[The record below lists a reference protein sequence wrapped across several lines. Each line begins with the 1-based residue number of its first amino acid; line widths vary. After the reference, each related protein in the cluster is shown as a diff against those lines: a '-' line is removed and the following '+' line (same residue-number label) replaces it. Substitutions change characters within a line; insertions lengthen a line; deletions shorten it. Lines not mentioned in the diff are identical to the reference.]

1 MSIPLDQLYHYI
13 DQLAETAHGDHVV
26 IYRFYPH
33 GSKEIKNLSFLKN
46 HPTVDQILL
55 WPEIFC
61 NDQEPLDFDRYEQET
76 FLDGEILSIAQTMG
90 YRKQNLRDYPK
101 NIHKH
106 AILLHSEQ
114 RSNNLQKYIDLDF
127 IPVYYWCHAM
137 IARDWFR
144 ASEYL
149 SVKKNPTTKTFLIYN
164 RAWSG
169 TREYRLKLLDMLIEH
184 NLVDHCLTWCNAV
197 EIDLGIHYSC
207 YTFKNP
213 QWKPQL
219 CLENYFKPT
228 VARSEHS
235 AMIDIDNYANTD
247 IEVVL
252 ETLFDDDR
260 LHLTEKILR
269 PIACAQPFVLAS
281 TVGSLEY
288 LKSYGFQ
295 TYSSV
300 WSEHYDQITDPELRM
315 REIVSVMEEI
325 ARWDPETRCVKL
337 QQAQEIAEYNRQ
349 HFFSNNFLHL
359 IVNELETNLDW
370 AFLQMKYKNSATCP
384 SDSRKYKEEFIEM
397 LLNHPEIKSC
407 SPTDWDKIIKDV
419 TNLAFQMQIDK
430 KQCKR

>member
-46 HPTVDQILL
+46 HPVLDEILL

-76 FLDGEILSIAQTMG
+76 FLDKQTQDLVQYMG

-101 NIHKH
+101 NIWKH
-106 AILLHSEQ
+106 AVLLHSEQ
-114 RSNNLQKYIDLDF
+114 RSKNLQQYIAQDF
-127 IPVYYWCHAM
+127 IPVYYWSHAIM
-137 IARDWFR
+137 ARDWFR
-144 ASEYL
+144 SAEYL
-149 SVKKNPTTKTFLIYN
+149 SVKKITTTKTFLIYN

-169 TREYRLKLLDMLIEH
+169 SREYRLKFLDLLIDQD
-184 NLVDHCLTWCNAV
+184 LVDHCQTWCNPV
-197 EIDLGIHYSC
+197 DVDLGVHYSQH
-207 YTFKNP
+207 TFKKP
-213 QWKPQL
+213 QWRPRH
-219 CLENYFKPT
+219 CLEDYFGPT
-228 VARSEHS
+228 TASGEHS
-235 AMIDIDNYANTD
+235 AVIDFANYANTD
-247 IEVVL
+247 IELVL

-269 PIACAQPFVLAS
+269 PIACAQPFVLAA
-281 TVGSLEY
+281 TAGSLEY
-288 LKSYGFQ
+288 LRDYGFQ

-300 WSEHYDQITDPELRM
+300 WSEHYDQISDPESRM
-315 REIVSVMEEI
+315 QEIASVMKEIVS
-325 ARWDPETRCVKL
+325 WDPHTRRVKL

-359 IVNELETNLDW
+359 IVNELECNLDW
-370 AFLQMKYKNSATCP
+370 AFLQLKSWNSDTCT
-384 SDSRKYKEEFIEM
+384 SDPRKYKHEFIET

-407 SPTDWDKIIKDV
+407 SPTDWSKIINEV
-419 TNLAFQMQIDK
+419 LTLAFQ
-430 KQCKR
+430 KQKSKNHS